1 MVLFAE
7 KPELMSDYRTEPLL
21 RPDLQAHI
29 YSADLLNNV
38 RNLRT
43 FCPARTKF
51 CATVKANAYGHGIDE
66 IVGILKNHV
75 DAFAVATFYE
85 AMHIEPIA
93 GGKPIL
99 ILEPVNPTYSPE
111 QIQLCARHGFDCELS
126 SEEGLSYV
134 DSVLGGTSLKL
145 GLHLNVETG
154 MGRCGLDET
163 ICGRV
168 FDKMADCPNV
178 RLAGVMTHF
187 ATADDEDLTFA
198 YEQLSRFE
206 RFLNAYLLKGR
217 SDVTIHACNSAGA
230 LKIPQAHYDM
240 VRCGI
245 SMYGYYSRPMKNPP
259 VSLTPV
265 LKLQAP
271 ITQLNSIPAGC
282 PVGYGR
288 SFVTSRPTTAA
299 IVYLGYADGYR
310 RCFSNRAKMKIGQAV
325 VPVIGRVCM
334 DQVILDVTDIPDT
347 TLGQMVT
354 VIDNQHDSPC
364 GVYSLAELADTIC
377 YEMLTMIHAHVSRI
391 VH

>member
-1 MVLFAE
+1 MTVLQNQ
-7 KPELMSDYRTEPLL
+7 PLI

-43 FCPARTKF
+43 FCPARTRF
-51 CATVKANAYGHGIDE
+51 CAVVKANGYGHGIGE
-66 IVGILKNHV
+66 IVGILKNYV

-85 AMHIEPIA
+85 ALHIQPMT

-99 ILEPVNPTYSPE
+99 ILEPVNPAYTAE
-111 QIQLCARHGFDCELS
+111 QITLCARYGFECELS
-126 SEEGLSYV
+126 SPDGLDYV
-134 DSVLGGTSLKL
+134 GSILKDTPHKIP
-145 GLHLNVETG
+145 LHLNVETG
-154 MGRCGLDET
+154 MGRCGLEED
-163 ICGRV
+163 ICKTVLERLG
-168 FDKMADCPNV
+168 DYPNV

-187 ATADDEDLTFA
+187 ATADEEDLSYA
-198 YEQLSRFE
+198 YQQLIRFE
-206 RFLNAYLLKGR
+206 KFLETHRLKDRPG
-217 SDVTIHACNSAGA
+217 VLVHACNSAGT

-259 VSLTPV
+259 VPLTPA

-271 ITQLNSIPAGC
+271 IMQIKTIPAGH
-282 PVGYGR
+282 PVSYGR
-288 SFVTSRPTTAA
+288 SFTTTRTTTAA
-299 IVYLGYADGYR
+299 IIYLGYADGYR
-310 RCFSNRAKMKIGQAV
+310 RCFSNLAKMKIGRAV

-334 DQVILDVTDIPDT
+334 DQVILDVTDVPDVA
-347 TLGQMVT
+347 LGQMVT

-364 GVYSLAELADTIC
+364 GVYCLAELADTIC
-377 YEMLTMIHAHVSRI
+377 YEILTMIHAHVSRI

>member
-1 MVLFAE
+1 M
-7 KPELMSDYRTEPLL
+7 KRYRAEPLI

-29 YSADLLNNV
+29 YSADLLTNV

-51 CATVKANAYGHGIDE
+51 CAAVKANAYGHGIGE

-99 ILEPVNPTYSPE
+99 ILEPVNPSYTAE
-111 QIQLCARHGFDCELS
+111 QITLCARYGFHCELS
-126 SEEGLSYV
+126 SLEGLEYV
-134 DSVLGGTSLKL
+134 NSVLKNSSLRIP
-145 GLHLNVETG
+145 LHLNVETG
-154 MGRCGLDET
+154 MGRCGLEEK
-163 ICGRV
+163 ICQTVLERLP
-168 FDKMADCPNV
+168 DSPNV
-178 RLAGVMTHF
+178 MLAGVMTHF
-187 ATADDEDLTFA
+187 ATADEEDLSYA
-198 YEQLSRFE
+198 YEQLLRFE
-206 RFLNAYLLKGR
+206 KFLERHRLKGR
-217 SDVTIHACNSAGA
+217 NDILIHACNSAGT

-259 VSLTPV
+259 VPLTPV

-271 ITQLNSIPAGC
+271 ITQIKTVPAGQS
-282 PVGYGR
+282 VGYGR
-288 SFVTSRPTTAA
+288 SFVTTRDTVAA
-299 IVYLGYADGYR
+299 IIYLGYADGYR
-310 RCFSNRAKMKIGQAV
+310 RCFSNRAKMKIGEAV

-334 DQVILDVTDIPDT
+334 DQVILDVTDVPNAA
-347 TLGQMVT
+347 LGQMVT
-354 VIDNQHDSPC
+354 VIDNRHDSPC
-364 GVYSLAELADTIC
+364 GAYGLAQLADTIC
-377 YEMLTMIHAHVSRI
+377 YEILTMIHAHVSRI

>member
-1 MVLFAE
+1 MTA
-7 KPELMSDYRTEPLL
+7 YRTGTLI

-29 YSADLLNNV
+29 YSADLLSNV

-51 CATVKANAYGHGIDE
+51 CAAVKANAYGHGIGE

-85 AMHIEPIA
+85 AIHIEPMA

-99 ILEPVNPTYSPE
+99 ILEPVNPAYTPE
-111 QIQLCARHGFDCELS
+111 QITLCARYGFGCELS
-126 SEEGLSYV
+126 SLEGLDYAH
-134 DSVLGGTSLKL
+134 SVLKSTSLQIP
-145 GLHLNVETG
+145 LHLNVETG
-154 MGRCGLDET
+154 MGRCGLEEEGCKT
-163 ICGRV
+163 VLERLG
-168 FDKMADCPNV
+168 DCPNV

-187 ATADDEDLTFA
+187 ATADEEDLSYA
-198 YEQLSRFE
+198 YEQLFRFE
-206 RFLNAYLLKGR
+206 KFLEQHRLKGR
-217 SDVTIHACNSAGA
+217 NDILIHACNSAGT

-259 VSLTPV
+259 VPLTPI

-271 ITQLNSIPAGC
+271 ITQLKAIPAGH
-282 PVGYGR
+282 PVSYGR
-288 SFVTSRPTTAA
+288 SFIPTRDTTAA

-310 RCFSNRAKMKIGQAV
+310 RCFSNRAKMKIGQAI

-334 DQVILDVTDIPDT
+334 DQVILDVTGVPGAA
-347 TLGQMVT
+347 LGQMVT

-364 GVYSLAELADTIC
+364 GVYSLAQLADTIC
-377 YEMLTMIHAHVSRI
+377 YEILTMIHAHVSRI